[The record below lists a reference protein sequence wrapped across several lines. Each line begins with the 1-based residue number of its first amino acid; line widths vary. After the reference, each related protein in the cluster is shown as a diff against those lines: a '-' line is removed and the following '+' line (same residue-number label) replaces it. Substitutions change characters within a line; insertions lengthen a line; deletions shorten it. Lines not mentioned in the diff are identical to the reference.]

1 MRISTTEQRGI
12 PVLAFEG
19 ALTIGDNA
27 DAFEKACNETLNGAG
42 HGLVLDFTGLTYL
55 DSAGVGTVVSCAK
68 RGGEQGT
75 VVKIVLKPG
84 GAARRIFKVT
94 QLERAFELFD
104 DVAVAVSSF
113 AY

>member
-1 MRISTTEQRGI
+1 MRMSTSEQGGI
-12 PVLAFEG
+12 RILAFEG

-27 DAFEKACNETLNGAG
+27 DAFEEACHSALDGAG

-55 DSAGVGTVVSCAK
+55 DSAGVGTVVGCAK
-68 RGGEQGT
+68 QGGEQGT

-104 DVAVAVSSF
+104 DVALAVSSF
-113 AY
+113 A